1 MISRK
6 VQQPLLKSV
15 SLTILNITLK
25 RLFYFGILF
34 VLTLANIN
42 FETIIKHI
50 KMKNLILLSA
60 FVFGF
65 AAFATAQT
73 DGNKITLSSEA
84 QAKMVLEKKSHDFGS
99 IEEGVQAT
107 VTFTFKNTGNAPLV
121 LNSVKA
127 SCGCTTPKWTK
138 EPVAPGAEGVVT
150 AIYNSK
156 GRPGN
161 FTKTIT
167 IKHNGEGGT
176 EFLTIRGV
184 VQSAAPVVKPTVVAP
199 EQ

>member
-1 MISRK
+1 
-6 VQQPLLKSV
+6 
-15 SLTILNITLK
+15 
-25 RLFYFGILF
+25 
-34 VLTLANIN
+34 
-42 FETIIKHI
+42 
-50 KMKNLILLSA
+50 MKNLFLLLA

-65 AAFATAQT
+65 TTLSQAQN
-73 DGNKITLSSEA
+73 DGNKLTLSTEA
-84 QAKMVLEKKSHDFGS
+84 TPKMVLEKKSHDFGT

-138 EPVAPGAEGVVT
+138 EPVAPGAEGTIT

-167 IKHNGEGGT
+167 IQHNGEGGT

-184 VQSAAPVVKPTVVAP
+184 VNKAAPEVKPTVVAP
-199 EQ
+199 

>member
-1 MISRK
+1 
-6 VQQPLLKSV
+6 
-15 SLTILNITLK
+15 
-25 RLFYFGILF
+25 
-34 VLTLANIN
+34 
-42 FETIIKHI
+42 
-50 KMKNLILLSA
+50 MKNLILLSA

-65 AAFATAQT
+65 TAFATAQT

-84 QAKMVLEKKSHDFGS
+84 QAKMVLEKKAHDFGS

-121 LNSVKA
+121 LNSVVA

-138 EPVAPGAEGVVT
+138 EPIAPGTEGVIT
-150 AIYNSK
+150 AIYNSQD
-156 GRPGN
+156 RPGN

-167 IKHNGEGGT
+167 VKHNGEGGT
-176 EFLTIRGV
+176 EFLTIRGIV
-184 VQSAAPVVKPTVVAP
+184 EPAAPVVKPTVVTP

>member
-1 MISRK
+1 
-6 VQQPLLKSV
+6 
-15 SLTILNITLK
+15 
-25 RLFYFGILF
+25 
-34 VLTLANIN
+34 
-42 FETIIKHI
+42 
-50 KMKNLILLSA
+50 MKNLILLAA

-65 AAFATAQT
+65 SAITIAQT
-73 DGNKITLSSEA
+73 ETSDDKITLSTEA
-84 QAKMVLEKKSHDFGS
+84 QAKMKLDKKSHDFGP
-99 IEEGVQAT
+99 IVEGVQAT

-138 EPVAPGAEGVVT
+138 EPIAPGAEGVIT

-167 IKHNGEGGT
+167 VKHNGEGGT

-184 VQSAAPVVKPTVVAP
+184 VNKATPVVEPTVVAP
-199 EQ
+199 KQ

>member
-1 MISRK
+1 
-6 VQQPLLKSV
+6 
-15 SLTILNITLK
+15 
-25 RLFYFGILF
+25 
-34 VLTLANIN
+34 
-42 FETIIKHI
+42 
-50 KMKNLILLSA
+50 MKNLILLSA

-65 AAFATAQT
+65 TAFATAQT

-84 QAKMVLEKKSHDFGS
+84 QAKMVLEKKAHDFGS

-121 LNSVKA
+121 LNSVVA

-138 EPVAPGAEGVVT
+138 EPISPGTEGVIT
-150 AIYNSK
+150 AIYNSQ

-167 IKHNGEGGT
+167 VKHNGEGGT
-176 EFLTIRGV
+176 EFLTIRGIV
-184 VQSAAPVVKPTVVAP
+184 EPAAPVVKPTVVTP

>member
-1 MISRK
+1 LK
-6 VQQPLLKSV
+6 QLL
-15 SLTILNITLK
+15 NN
-25 RLFYFGILF
+25 R
-34 VLTLANIN
+34 
-42 FETIIKHI
+42 
-50 KMKNLILLSA
+50 KMKNLILLTA

-65 AAFATAQT
+65 SAITIAQS
-73 DGNKITLSSEA
+73 DKITLSSESK
-84 QAKMVLEKKSHDFGS
+84 AKMSLEKKSHDFGD
-99 IEEGVQAT
+99 IQEGVQAT

-138 EPVAPGAEGVVT
+138 EPIAPGAEGVIT

-167 IKHNGEGGT
+167 VKHNGDGGT

-184 VQSAAPVVKPTVVAP
+184 VNKAPTPVTPTVLAP
-199 EQ
+199 AEQ

>member
-1 MISRK
+1 MR
-6 VQQPLLKSV
+6 
-15 SLTILNITLK
+15 
-25 RLFYFGILF
+25 
-34 VLTLANIN
+34 
-42 FETIIKHI
+42 
-50 KMKNLILLSA
+50 NLILLSA

-65 AAFATAQT
+65 TATSIAQVET
-73 DGNKITLSSEA
+73 TNEKITLSSEA
-84 QAKMVLEKKSHDFGS
+84 QAKMTLEKNENDFGT
-99 IEEGVQAT
+99 IEEGTQAT

-138 EPVAPGAEGVVT
+138 EPVAPGKEGVIT
-150 AIYNSK
+150 ATFDSK

-167 IKHNGEGGT
+167 VTHSGEGGT
-176 EFLTIRGV
+176 EFLTIRGNV
-184 VQSAAPVVKPTVVAP
+184 NKAAPVVAPTVVAP

>member
-1 MISRK
+1 
-6 VQQPLLKSV
+6 
-15 SLTILNITLK
+15 
-25 RLFYFGILF
+25 
-34 VLTLANIN
+34 
-42 FETIIKHI
+42 
-50 KMKNLILLSA
+50 MKNLIILIA

-65 AAFATAQT
+65 TTLSTAQT
-73 DGNKITLSSEA
+73 NGNLTLSTEA
-84 QAKMVLEKKSHDFGS
+84 TPKMEIEKKSHDFGT

-138 EPVAPGAEGVVT
+138 EPIAPGAEGTIT

-167 IKHNGEGGT
+167 VTHNGEGGT

-184 VQSAAPVVKPTVVAP
+184 VNKAAPKVTPAVANP
-199 EQ
+199 QG

>member
-1 MISRK
+1 
-6 VQQPLLKSV
+6 
-15 SLTILNITLK
+15 
-25 RLFYFGILF
+25 
-34 VLTLANIN
+34 
-42 FETIIKHI
+42 
-50 KMKNLILLSA
+50 MKNLILLTA

-65 AAFATAQT
+65 SAFGFAQT
-73 DGNKITLSSEA
+73 ESTKANVTLSSTS
-84 QAKMVLEKKSHDFGS
+84 QSKMTLEKKSHDFGT

-107 VTFTFKNTGNAPLV
+107 VTFTFKNTGNDPLV

-138 EPVAPGAEGVVT
+138 EPIAPGEEGVIT

-167 IKHNGEGGT
+167 VKHNGEGGT

-184 VQSAAPVVKPTVVAP
+184 VNRAEAPVTPTVVSP

>member
-1 MISRK
+1 
-6 VQQPLLKSV
+6 
-15 SLTILNITLK
+15 
-25 RLFYFGILF
+25 
-34 VLTLANIN
+34 
-42 FETIIKHI
+42 
-50 KMKNLILLSA
+50 MKNLVLLLA

-65 AAFATAQT
+65 TTLSQAQN
-73 DGNKITLSSEA
+73 DGNKLTLSTEA
-84 QAKMVLEKKSHDFGS
+84 TPKMVLEKKSHDFGT

-138 EPVAPGAEGVVT
+138 EPVAPGAEGTIT

-167 IKHNGEGGT
+167 IQHNGEGGT

-184 VQSAAPVVKPTVVAP
+184 VNKAAPEVKPTVVAP
-199 EQ
+199 

>member
-1 MISRK
+1 
-6 VQQPLLKSV
+6 
-15 SLTILNITLK
+15 
-25 RLFYFGILF
+25 
-34 VLTLANIN
+34 
-42 FETIIKHI
+42 
-50 KMKNLILLSA
+50 MKNLIILTAIL
-60 FVFGF
+60 FGLN
-65 AAFATAQT
+65 ATSYAQT
-73 DGNKITLSSEA
+73 EKVTLSTEA
-84 QAKMVLEKKSHDFGS
+84 QAKISLEKKSHDFGT

-107 VTFTFKNTGNAPLV
+107 VTFTFKNTGNAPLI

-138 EPVAPGAEGVVT
+138 EPIAPGSEGQVT

-167 IKHNGEGGT
+167 IKHNGVGGT

-184 VQSAAPVVKPTVVAP
+184 VNKAPAPVTPTVVAP
-199 EQ
+199 

>member
-1 MISRK
+1 
-6 VQQPLLKSV
+6 
-15 SLTILNITLK
+15 
-25 RLFYFGILF
+25 
-34 VLTLANIN
+34 
-42 FETIIKHI
+42 
-50 KMKNLILLSA
+50 MKNLFLLLA
-60 FVFGF
+60 FVFGLTTLS
-65 AAFATAQT
+65 TAQNEG
-73 DGNKITLSSEA
+73 GNLTLTPEA
-84 QAKMVLEKKSHDFGS
+84 AAKMALEKKSHDFGK

-138 EPVAPGAEGVVT
+138 EPVAPGAEGAVT

-167 IKHNGEGGT
+167 VTHNGEGGT

-184 VQSAAPVVKPTVVAP
+184 VNRAAPVVKPTVVSP

>member
-1 MISRK
+1 
-6 VQQPLLKSV
+6 
-15 SLTILNITLK
+15 
-25 RLFYFGILF
+25 
-34 VLTLANIN
+34 
-42 FETIIKHI
+42 
-50 KMKNLILLSA
+50 MKNLILLTA

-65 AAFATAQT
+65 AAISVAQT
-73 DGNKITLSSEA
+73 EKNEKITLSKEA
-84 QAKMVLEKKSHDFGS
+84 QAKMVLEKKEHDFGT

-107 VTFTFKNTGNAPLV
+107 VTFSFKNTGNAPLV

-138 EPVAPGAEGVVT
+138 EPVAPGAEGTVT

-167 IKHNGEGGT
+167 VTHNGEGGT

-184 VQSAAPVVKPTVVAP
+184 VNKAAPVVAPTVVAP
-199 EQ
+199 KQ

>member
-1 MISRK
+1 
-6 VQQPLLKSV
+6 LKSEN
-15 SLTILNITLK
+15 LNTRSIIKPST
-25 RLFYFGILF
+25 FYFGILF
-34 VLTLANIN
+34 VLSLSNIN

-73 DGNKITLSSEA
+73 DANKITLSSEA

-184 VQSAAPVVKPTVVAP
+184 VQSAAPVVKPTVAVP
-199 EQ
+199 E

>member
-1 MISRK
+1 
-6 VQQPLLKSV
+6 
-15 SLTILNITLK
+15 
-25 RLFYFGILF
+25 
-34 VLTLANIN
+34 
-42 FETIIKHI
+42 
-50 KMKNLILLSA
+50 MKNLILLTA

-65 AAFATAQT
+65 SAFGFAQT
-73 DGNKITLSSEA
+73 ETTKANVSLSSTS
-84 QAKMVLEKKSHDFGS
+84 QSKMTLEKKSHDFGT

-107 VTFTFKNTGNAPLV
+107 VTFTFKNTGNDPLV
-121 LNSVKA
+121 LNSVNA

-138 EPVAPGAEGVVT
+138 EPIAPGEEGVIT

-167 IKHNGEGGT
+167 VKHNGEGGT

-184 VQSAAPVVKPTVVAP
+184 VNRATPAVTPTVATP

>member
-1 MISRK
+1 
-6 VQQPLLKSV
+6 
-15 SLTILNITLK
+15 
-25 RLFYFGILF
+25 
-34 VLTLANIN
+34 
-42 FETIIKHI
+42 
-50 KMKNLILLSA
+50 MKNLFLLLA

-65 AAFATAQT
+65 TTLSQAQN
-73 DGNKITLSSEA
+73 DGNKLTLSTEA
-84 QAKMVLEKKSHDFGS
+84 TPKMVLEKKSHDFGT
-99 IEEGVQAT
+99 IEEGLQAT

-138 EPVAPGAEGVVT
+138 EPVAPGAEGTIT

-167 IKHNGEGGT
+167 IQHNGEGGT

-184 VQSAAPVVKPTVVAP
+184 VNKAAPEVKPTVVAP
-199 EQ
+199 